1 MSKTVEKGEFERERL
16 KPIDLRSKSEGTLL
30 RLIKYK
36 TKKSRPT
43 YGKRRSNVV
52 KLEQK
57 QRR

>member
-1 MSKTVEKGEFERERL
+1 MITLSTKVERGEFEGASL

-52 KLEQK
+52 ELE
-57 QRR
+57 